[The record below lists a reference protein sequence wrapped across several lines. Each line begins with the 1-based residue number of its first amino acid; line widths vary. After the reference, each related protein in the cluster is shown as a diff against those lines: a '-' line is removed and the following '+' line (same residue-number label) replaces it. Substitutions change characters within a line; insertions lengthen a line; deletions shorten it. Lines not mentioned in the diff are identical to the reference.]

1 MHLAVI
7 LNKIFTNSVIRIIF
21 LFLQSPQITLQ
32 GCIWLK
38 WQLFMTIN
46 IIFSVDEKVGK
57 KKQWVCTRQALVAVP
72 TPSSS
77 THRKRKE
84 HFAENRWHS
93 RKIYAPACSVHSL
106 THGMKQL
113 VLTLFL
119 PREVWL
125 YLPPSAWIFSRGV
138 PCALTMSCLNCN
150 YFL

>member
-1 MHLAVI
+1 M
-7 LNKIFTNSVIRIIF
+7 
-21 LFLQSPQITLQ
+21 
-32 GCIWLK
+32 
-38 WQLFMTIN
+38 
-46 IIFSVDEKVGK
+46 
-57 KKQWVCTRQALVAVP
+57 AVP

-106 THGMKQL
+106 THGMKQI

-125 YLPPSAWIFSRGV
+125 YLPPSAWVFSRGDL
-138 PCALTMSCLNCN
+138 CALTMTCLNCN
-150 YFL
+150 YFLLGHQRCGCKFILCHILLKMKISSIGQGPRFEKTSISTYLRV